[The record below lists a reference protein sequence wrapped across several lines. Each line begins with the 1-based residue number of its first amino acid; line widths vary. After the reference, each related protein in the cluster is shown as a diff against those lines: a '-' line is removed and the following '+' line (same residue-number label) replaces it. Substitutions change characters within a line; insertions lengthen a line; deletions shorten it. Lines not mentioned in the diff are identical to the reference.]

1 MPRLFVYGTL
11 RRGQSAAHLMV
22 GAEFLGEATLR
33 AILVQHGEYTGL
45 QPGDL
50 LVRGELFHVPDRLF
64 EQLDTY
70 EGPDYVRRL
79 SEVECAGETV
89 SAWVYWLLSSS

>member
-1 MPRLFVYGTL
+1 
-11 RRGQSAAHLMV
+11 MV
-22 GAEFLGEATLR
+22 GAEFLGEAALR
-33 AILVQHGEYTGL
+33 AALVKHGKYTGL
-45 QPGDL
+45 RAGDSP
-50 LVRGELFHVPDRLF
+50 VRGELFHVPDRLF

-89 SAWVYWLLSSS
+89 SAWVYWLI